1 MAHVVTE
8 RCVDCR
14 YTDCCAV
21 CPVDCFYEIESPA
34 MLVIDPDTCIDCAL
48 CIPECPVQAIWPEDE
63 LPDVYSEWLDRNGEL
78 FGDGTMI
85 KTKKDALPSALTL
98 SQVQSRERERGFQVK
113 EPSGAGGELADAE
126 TESVPMPQSEAPT
139 PVAFANPIATPEGLT
154 TSQVSVFEAT
164 ANTIY
169 RWRTVRSVARQV
181 RLPQGTVQGDLQS
194 LVELG
199 HVQQRSPT
207 TNGVIVF
214 AAVARVA

>member
-1 MAHVVTE
+1 MAHIVTG

-48 CIPECPVQAIWPEDE
+48 CVPECPIQAIWPEDE
-63 LPDVYSEWLDRNGEL
+63 LPDGFSEWVDKNREL
-78 FGDGTMI
+78 FGGGTMI
-85 KTKKDALPSALTL
+85 KTKTDALRGALSL
-98 SQVQSRERERGFQVK
+98 SQIQARERERGFQVK
-113 EPSGAGGELADAE
+113 EPSGAGGEPADAE
-126 TESVPMPQSEAPT
+126 PEADSEAADEAPT
-139 PVAFANPIATPEGLT
+139 PRPIANPIATPEGLT
-154 TSQVSVFEAT
+154 ASQVSVFEAA

-181 RLPQGTVQGDLQS
+181 RLPQGPVQGDLDK

-199 HVQQRSPT
+199 HIHKRSPK
-207 TNGVIVF
+207 TNGVIVYG
-214 AAVARVA
+214 AAARVA